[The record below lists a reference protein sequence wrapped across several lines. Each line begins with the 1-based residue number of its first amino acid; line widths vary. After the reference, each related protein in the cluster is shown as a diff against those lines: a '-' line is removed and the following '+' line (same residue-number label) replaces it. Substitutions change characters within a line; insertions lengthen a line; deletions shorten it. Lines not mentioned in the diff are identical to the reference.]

1 MEKKNSVEKGKE
13 NRNVYTGGTNLNE
26 ISNKMERC
34 LNKILKIEM
43 IFRFIGLND
52 YFILVIRLF

>member
-1 MEKKNSVEKGKE
+1 MEKKNSVEKRKE